1 MHHSA
6 LLVTYL
12 EWLNYSPRALVGA
25 FSVTTEAAMKDHQI
39 LENKALTF
47 RLNVNR
53 EEAMRYYR
61 GEASAVVALTD
72 SGQSLQFPALHVRR
86 FITQSGIH
94 GRFRLR
100 FDSNHKLLSLE
111 RISD

>member
-1 MHHSA
+1 
-6 LLVTYL
+6 LI
-12 EWLNYSPRALVGA
+12 GA
-25 FSVTTEAAMKDHQI
+25 FSVTTEVAMKDQQA
-39 LENKALTF
+39 LKAKALTF
-47 RLNVNR
+47 RLNVDR

-61 GEASAVVALTD
+61 GEASAVVAITD

-94 GRFRLR
+94 GRFKIR
-100 FDSNHKLLSLE
+100 FDDNHKMINLE